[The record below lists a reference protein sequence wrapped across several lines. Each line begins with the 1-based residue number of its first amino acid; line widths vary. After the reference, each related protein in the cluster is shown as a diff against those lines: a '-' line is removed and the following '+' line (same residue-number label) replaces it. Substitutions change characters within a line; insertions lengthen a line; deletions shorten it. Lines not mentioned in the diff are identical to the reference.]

1 MERIKSHD
9 ISALYIIGVNDGVF
23 PKANKEEGIF
33 TDSDRII
40 LKENE
45 VELANDTKTEV
56 FNEQYLI
63 YATIT
68 IPSKYLN
75 ISYPIADYEGKT
87 QRPSI
92 IISRFK
98 ALFKGLIE
106 ESNITEYHDEE
117 LMNFKRYAAKD
128 SNL

>member
-1 MERIKSHD
+1 MEFQLASVDRIKSHD

-40 LKENE
+40 LKENG

-87 QRPSI
+87 LRPSI

-98 ALFKGLIE
+98 ALFKGLNRRKQYNRI
-106 ESNITEYHDEE
+106 
-117 LMNFKRYAAKD
+117 YAT
-128 SNL
+128 